1 MPFRIFCLLVLLVVG
16 ASAPTSYFVSHSIR
30 IVMVTTMGAWLLLQ
44 VAYFASM
51 LFLIW
56 RSSRA
61 QSGRQRAKRSIIARK
76 DAISRKRIMR
86 ATNECSDALQPGQTL
101 RVSALPWVAFHYYL
115 SAQDKTPL
123 PCLRLPRGTPG

>member
-1 MPFRIFCLLVLLVVG
+1 
-16 ASAPTSYFVSHSIR
+16 
-30 IVMVTTMGAWLLLQ
+30 MGAWLLLQ